1 MRASWHRSIK
11 SLVKIFLRTLGQLIP
26 SDVFAPRFP
35 VSVKGVCFIEEKV
48 ILLKNERDEWDL
60 PGGKLKKR
68 ETVPDCLVR
77 EIEEEL
83 SILVQPHQLLKT
95 LTIRVMNTVDVFI
108 VIYSCLTTATIDQLR
123 ISEES
128 FAIGTFTVE
137 ELDGIILPQAYKDT
151 IRQAHKE
158 LV

>member
-1 MRASWHRSIK
+1 M
-11 SLVKIFLRTLGQLIP
+11 
-26 SDVFAPRFP
+26 
-35 VSVKGVCFIEEKV
+35 KGVCFIEEKV